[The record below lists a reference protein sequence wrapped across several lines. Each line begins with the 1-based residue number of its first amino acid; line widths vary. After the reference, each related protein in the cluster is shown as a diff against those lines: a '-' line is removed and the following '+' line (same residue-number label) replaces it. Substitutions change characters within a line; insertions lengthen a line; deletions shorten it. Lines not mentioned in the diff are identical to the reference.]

1 MTVSVTPNEKKTA
14 APHPLEPL
22 SPEEIATAVAI
33 VRSSGKL
40 APQARFV
47 TVVLHEPPKQAVL
60 EYREGD
66 PVEREAFAIILDNA
80 DGATYEVVA
89 SITEGA
95 IKSWKHIPHVQP
107 SIMLD
112 EFFECENTLKNDPS
126 FQEALRK
133 RGIMDFSLLMVD
145 PWSAGYYGQEEE
157 RTLRLARAL
166 TWVRSEP
173 NDNGYAHPVEGLLA
187 LVDLNTMK
195 VIKIEDNG
203 VAPPPTQPGNYS
215 TDYIKEFRRDLRPL
229 EITQPEGPSFTVQGH
244 EVRWQKWRFRI
255 GFTPREGLVL
265 YTIGYEDQGRLRPII
280 YRASLVDMVIPY
292 GDPHPNHHRKNAFD
306 VGEYGIGMLA
316 NALELGCDCLGDIRY
331 FDAYMTDS
339 RGQVVQLKNA
349 VCMHEEDYGILWKH
363 MDWRTNRTEVRRSR
377 RLVVSFIATAGNY
390 EYGFYWYFYQD
401 ATLQFEVKSTG
412 IPNTGALADGQIRK
426 YGTLVA
432 PGLYAP
438 NHQHFFNVRLDM
450 MVDGVRNSV
459 YEVHTEAEPMGP
471 ENPLGNAFYE
481 ESTLLGT
488 EAEAQQL
495 TDSLRARYWKI
506 VNPAVLNSL
515 GQPVA
520 YKLMPGENVLA
531 FAHPEASV
539 TKRAAFMTKH
549 LWVTPYHP
557 AEKYATGDYPNQH
570 PGGAGLPEW
579 TKANRSIEN
588 TDLVVWY
595 TIGMHHIPRPEEWPV
610 MPVSYIGFSLKP
622 LGFFD
627 RNPALDVPP
636 PAPGHCDDCA
646 PMGSH
651 HGDGS

>member
-1 MTVSVTPNEKKTA
+1 MAVSVASNASETVA
-14 APHPLEPL
+14 LHPLEPL
-22 SPEEIATAVAI
+22 SPEEIAAAVAI
-33 VRSSGKL
+33 VRNSGQL
-40 APQARFV
+40 GPQARFV
-47 TVVLHEPPKQAVL
+47 TVVLHEPPKQVVL
-60 EYREGD
+60 DYREGE
-66 PVEREAFAIILDNA
+66 PVERQAFVITLDNT
-80 DGATYEVVA
+80 DGATYQVVA
-89 SITEGA
+89 SITDGA
-95 IKSWKHIPHVQP
+95 IKSWTPIPGVQP

-112 EFFECENTLKNDPS
+112 EFFECENTLKNDPG
-126 FQEALRK
+126 FQEALRN
-133 RGIMDFSLLMVD
+133 RGITDFSLLMVD
-145 PWSAGYYGQEEE
+145 PWSAGYYGAEEE
-157 RTLRLARAL
+157 RTLRLARAI
-166 TWVRSEP
+166 TWVRAEP

-187 LVDLNTMK
+187 VVDLNAMK
-195 VIKIEDNG
+195 VVSIEDNG
-203 VAPPPTQPGNYS
+203 VVPLPTQPGNYS
-215 TDYIKEFRRDLRPL
+215 GASIKEFRQDLRPL
-229 EITQPEGPSFTVQGH
+229 TITQPEGPSFTIRGH
-244 EVRWQKWRFRI
+244 EVQWQKWRFRI

-265 YTIGYEDQGRLRPII
+265 YTIGYEDQGRLRPIV
-280 YRASLVDMVIPY
+280 YRASLVDMVVPY
-292 GDPHPNHHRKNAFD
+292 GDPHPNHYRKNAFD

-331 FDAYMTDS
+331 FDASMTDS

-349 VCMHEEDYGILWKH
+349 ICMHEEDNGILWKH
-363 MDWRTNRTEVRRSR
+363 MDWRTNQTEVRRSR
-377 RLVVSFIATAGNY
+377 RLVVSFIATVGNY

-401 ATLQFEVKSTG
+401 GTLQLEIKMTG
-412 IPNTGALADGQIRK
+412 ILNTGTLPDGQTRK

-432 PGLYAP
+432 PRLYAP

-450 MVDGVRNSV
+450 MVEGLRNSI

-481 ESTLLGT
+481 QSTLLRT

-495 TDSLRARYWKI
+495 TDSLHARYWKI
-506 VNPAVLNSL
+506 VNPAVLNGL

-520 YKLMPGENVLA
+520 YKLMPGENVSS
-531 FAHPEASV
+531 FVHPQASV

-557 AEKYATGDYPNQH
+557 TEKYATGDYPNQH

-610 MPVSYIGFSLKP
+610 MPVSCLGFSLKP

-636 PAPGHCDDCA
+636 PMFGHQHGGAAPAC
-646 PMGSH
+646 H
-651 HGDGS
+651 HGHGV